1 MKKRTI
7 EIKKIVSIKFYK
19 HHLSQIFT
27 ITEKNVKIKL
37 RFKFN
42 LYFTILLPFLPVVMS
57 IIVLTRFFGE
67 GITFGKWNDTNYLVF
82 LFTALNIELLRQI
95 TINIPYEMRLE
106 KYWKTLPAL
115 MIAPFNKMHLLL
127 GIFLSHLIIIA
138 IPFVVFFLLTYLISP
153 ISPITIIFI
162 IFIYLLIDLIFSGI
176 GLFLAVFAISEE
188 NYFTILTICLQ
199 LLFYISCI
207 TYPFGIFPAVIQ
219 PIIRLNPFY
228 HIFEILRFT
237 WLEDNIILTITNYP
251 FQFTILIGTAII
263 VPLLSIYVF
272 KTIFDK
278 FGIVGY

>member
-1 MKKRTI
+1 MTKVIIKLKRLFTI
-7 EIKKIVSIKFYK
+7 DFYK
-19 HHLSQIFT
+19 YNFSRIFT
-27 ITEKNVKIKL
+27 IAEKNVKIQL

-42 LYFTILLPFLPVVMS
+42 LYSTIIFPFLPIIMS
-57 IIVLTRFFGE
+57 IIVLMRFFGE
-67 GITFGKWNDTNYLVF
+67 GVTFGQWNDTNYLVF
-82 LFTALNIELLRQI
+82 LFTAFNIELLRNI
-95 TINIPYEMRLE
+95 TQNFPKEMQQE

-115 MIAPFNKMHLLL
+115 MIAPFSKMHLLL
-127 GIFLSHLIIIA
+127 GILLSHLIIIS
-138 IPFVVFFLLTYLISP
+138 IPFIVFFLLTYLISP
-153 ISPITIIFI
+153 ISPITIIFT
-162 IFIYLLIDLIFSGI
+162 IFIYLLIVLIFSGI

-188 NYFTILTICLQ
+188 NYWRFFTIGLQ
-199 LLFYISCI
+199 LLFYISCV
-207 TYPFGIFPAVIQ
+207 TYPFELFPAVIQ